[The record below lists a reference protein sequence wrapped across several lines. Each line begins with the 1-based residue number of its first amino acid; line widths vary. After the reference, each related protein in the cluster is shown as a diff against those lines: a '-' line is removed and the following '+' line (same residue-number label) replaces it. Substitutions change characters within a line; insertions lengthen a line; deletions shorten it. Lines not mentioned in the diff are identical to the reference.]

1 MQQRATHLH
10 LGHHQPQVL
19 HGAHTAGAAVAD
31 KASRLVVLLVEDKS
45 IAFFWAQLMP
55 WLYSGV
61 TTTLPSNESI
71 FAAQVLVCCLE
82 YCPLDD

>member
-31 KASRLVVLLVEDKS
+31 KASRLVGPLVEDKVDRILQAAANAVADYRERS
-45 IAFFWAQLMP
+45 DCASVKKMP
-55 WLYSGV
+55 
-61 TTTLPSNESI
+61 
-71 FAAQVLVCCLE
+71 
-82 YCPLDD
+82 